1 MTCGS
6 SAARRGVTA
15 HGFDCRSKGALES
28 DRVHQLGCCVCA
40 TAIVR
45 LKTLVPQLLL
55 PLASTA
61 HAGQRL
67 AADQPER
74 PLAHRAVQPRS
85 RLVGRGGRNVHL
97 RRRIGCS
104 NLRRGL
110 LAEAGMT
117 RLVRV

>member
-1 MTCGS
+1 MLEGRKPWGS
-6 SAARRGVTA
+6 
-15 HGFDCRSKGALES
+15 
-28 DRVHQLGCCVCA
+28 VHQLGCCVCA
-40 TAIVR
+40 AVIIR
-45 LKTLVPQLLL
+45 LKTLVRQLLL
-55 PLASTA
+55 PLASMA

-74 PLAHRAVQPRS
+74 PPARHAVQPRS
-85 RLVGRGGRNVHL
+85 RLVGHSGRNVHL
-97 RRRIGCS
+97 RRSIGRS